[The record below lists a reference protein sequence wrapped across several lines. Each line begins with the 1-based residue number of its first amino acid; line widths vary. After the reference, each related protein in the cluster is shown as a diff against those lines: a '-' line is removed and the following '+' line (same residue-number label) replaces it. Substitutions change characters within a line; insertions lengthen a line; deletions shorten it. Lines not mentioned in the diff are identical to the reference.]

1 MRRVTHGEILEAE
14 APRRVE
20 EVMIQQGIVETHRLD
35 EKQPVESI
43 ADLANW
49 LKAGHINSLRISYD
63 KRSASYAVKASTMGR
78 NGHTNQT
85 QAPDLTAALTL
96 LIDGW
101 TQGANT

>member
-14 APRRVE
+14 ASRRDE
-20 EVMIQQGIVETHRLD
+20 EVTIQQGIVETHHP